1 MRRQRPALP
10 FPRLPVVP
18 TLSSSRRR
26 LAAAALA
33 LGALPALVAAHR
45 PPPADALRPAGEAA
59 GFLDSL
65 RSLGMT
71 VGHPERRAEGV
82 GRSERRAEGP
92 SPRHSERRA
101 EGPESRNPAVAPPV
115 SRKPED
121 SHLAGITT
129 GSYVAVLANGQ
140 KLPWTTQVPA
150 VEGLA
155 HWARLDLAV
164 LRLNANGRYTLSYR
178 YAQEVVDTRAKLQM
192 PPARDEISVGR
203 YSDKGR
209 TLTFVPTPSPGKTA
223 RTVTAQVVGADI
235 YLDKTM
241 FVGERPFRVR
251 LLFRR
256 DPSLW

>member
-1 MRRQRPALP
+1 V
-10 FPRLPVVP
+10 PRLP
-18 TLSSSRRR
+18 SSRHRV
-26 LAAAALA
+26 AAAVLA

-45 PPPADALRPAGEAA
+45 PPPAEAHA
-59 GFLDSL
+59 
-65 RSLGMT
+65 
-71 VGHPERRAEGV
+71 
-82 GRSERRAEGP
+82 
-92 SPRHSERRA
+92 PR
-101 EGPESRNPAVAPPV
+101 
-115 SRKPED
+115 
-121 SHLAGITT
+121 AGITT

-164 LRLNANGRYTLSYR
+164 LRLNSNGRYTLSYR
-178 YAQEVVDTRAKLQM
+178 YAQEVVDTRAQVQM
-192 PPARDEISVGR
+192 PPARDEISAGR

-235 YLDKTM
+235 YLDKTV